1 MSETILHA
9 TSGRPTGSS
18 AARRMRAEGRIPAV
32 VYGMG
37 MAPTSISV
45 DRRDLRTALSGTSG
59 LNTILDL
66 TIDGEMYPSIIKDVQ
81 RHPVRLNIEHLD
93 FIQVD
98 LNAQIVVNV
107 PIHLTGESKEV
118 DDNNGLVDQIMTEL
132 EVSTT
137 PRNIPDEVVVDI
149 SEMDMESTIH
159 VEDLQLPSG
168 VVPTADPERTVVTVS
183 IMRTP
188 VLDEMEA
195 EAAAA
200 AAELAEGAEGAEGAD
215 DAAEGTDADGDDS
228 SGDSGA

>member
-1 MSETILHA
+1 MTETILSA
-9 TSGRPTGSS
+9 ESGRATGSS
-18 AARRMRAEGRIPAV
+18 ATRRLRNQGRIPAV

-37 MAPTSISV
+37 MDPKSISV
-45 DRRDLRTALSGTSG
+45 DRADLRVALSGPSG

-66 TIDGEMYPSIIKDVQ
+66 EVDGETYPSIIKDVQ

-98 LNAQIVVNV
+98 LNAEIVVNV

-118 DDNNGLVDQIMTEL
+118 EDGNGLIDQVMTEL

-137 PRNIPDEVVVDI
+137 PRNIPDEIVVDV
-149 SEMDMESTIH
+149 SGMDMESTIH
-159 VEDLQLPSG
+159 VEDLDIPSG
-168 VVPTADPERTVVTVS
+168 VTPTADPDRTVVTVS

-188 VLDEMEA
+188 VLDAEE

-200 AAELAEGAEGAEGAD
+200 AAEAEEGEEGAEGTGDGDAVEGGGDAAVAD
-215 DAAEGTDADGDDS
+215 DQDS
-228 SGDSGA
+228 